1 MTSTRLS
8 KGMMDIGPM
17 RLISQIGL
25 ISQISQIS
33 RIGLISQINRIS
45 RIRLIAQLQ
54 ITITDTS
61 RQS

>member
-1 MTSTRLS
+1 MISTRLS

-25 ISQISQIS
+25 ISQIS

>member
-25 ISQISQIS
+25 ISQIS

-54 ITITDTS
+54 ITITDTF

>member
-25 ISQISQIS
+25 ISQIS

-45 RIRLIAQLQ
+45 QIGLIAQLQ
-54 ITITDTS
+54 ITITDTF

>member
-25 ISQISQIS
+25 ISQIS
-33 RIGLISQINRIS
+33 RIGLISQIN